1 MEARPIST
9 EELKE
14 ATEHKQVLVDLN
26 SVLQSPAGNRL
37 FKYLFKYFEI
47 AKTPDFGHPEN
58 MLRELN
64 GYNRAG
70 EAIFDLACEANFEI
84 AGAILA
90 KVKKELYDEK
100 VQQFING

>member
-1 MEARPIST
+1 MNERPVSP

-14 ATEHKQVLVDLN
+14 HQEHQQVLTDLN
-26 SVLQSPAGNRL
+26 TVLNTQAGNRL

-47 AKTPDFGHPEN
+47 GCTPDFGHDEN

-90 KVKKELYDEK
+90 KVKKEIYDQK
-100 VQQFING
+100 VQQFIKG